1 MVRCNIGQSHNTF
14 QLDIFCFT
22 GRIWTHKLSGI
33 LCHHLWCH
41 RHVWWLVTILGEAYL
56 LFCFLFLFFGSRFSY
71 WQIVYFVLW
80 TVWAWHIRVSSKSF
94 RVKATCA
101 AKFSTSNRG
110 EAKSLHNHVEIL
122 GCSLDFLR
130 MHQSS
135 QGWHNSCIVTTQCP
149 AVFYEQRG
157 WWKKKPLIVVTR
169 LAEEKR
175 KLLVLYQA
183 FLHIR
188 RDCCFYWSKK
198 CMCNWSMQWS
208 PLFV

>member
-101 AKFSTSNRG
+101 AKLSTSNRG

-135 QGWHNSCIVTTQCP
+135 QGWHNSCICNDTVPSSFLWTERM
-149 AVFYEQRG
+149 VE
-157 WWKKKPLIVVTR
+157 KKTPHCCDKVSR
-169 LAEEKR
+169 REEKAIGI
-175 KLLVLYQA
+175 VSS
-183 FLHIR
+183 FLAH
-188 RDCCFYWSKK
+188 
-198 CMCNWSMQWS
+198 
-208 PLFV
+208 